1 MNEVRCKLCNKP
13 YNHHYALFG
22 RGCLENIYDFLEIS
36 KPSRFIYNK
45 EMYLCNRIAWRNFK
59 FFLSKKKK
67 YILAEKYIALK
78 YLDKINFDF
87 FNDLREKIYQD
98 IKGISVFSKNIV
110 EKVPFKLNAV
120 YELYNDIQKFEELIN
135 KLKDINLETLDEKIA
150 DETFKK
156 ISFIFDET
164 KKTNQITYV
173 GFYAMQ
179 FMFWQIVV
187 AGGLLANMKLSSKL
201 LLNSLVPIGKEP
213 NDLIIDDEK
222 TIEQIIESEEFK
234 EKIRQLTEKYC
245 KDNNKFSGNS
255 LNNEDCKMRFK
266 DKDLFLA
273 IHRATMTVD
282 IEKSKIKG
290 WNINMEI
297 TDTYD
302 FTDFKNLKEYATSN
316 ASMPM
321 SIFSTIL
328 NNFGVVS
335 SEYGVIKPYKV
346 TIKIQKDNYVVE

>member
-1 MNEVRCKLCNKP
+1 M
-13 YNHHYALFG
+13 
-22 RGCLENIYDFLEIS
+22 
-36 KPSRFIYNK
+36 
-45 EMYLCNRIAWRNFK
+45 NFK

-67 YILAEKYIALK
+67 YVLAQKYIALK

-98 IKGISVFSKNIV
+98 IKEISAFSKNIV
-110 EKVPFKLNAV
+110 EKVPFKLNDV

-135 KLKDINLETLDEKIA
+135 KLKNINLEKLDEKIA
-150 DETFKK
+150 NETFKS
-156 ISFIFDET
+156 ISFIFDVT
-164 KKTNQITYV
+164 KKTNPIAYV

-187 AGGLLANMKLSSKL
+187 AGGILANMELSARL

-213 NDLIIDDEK
+213 KDLIIDDEK
-222 TIEQIIESEEFK
+222 TIKDIIDSPEFK
-234 EKIRQLTEKYC
+234 EKIKQLTEKYC

-255 LNNEDCKMRFK
+255 LNNEDCKIEFNNT
-266 DKDLFLA
+266 DLLLA
-273 IHRATMTVD
+273 IHGAPINVA
-282 IEKSKIKG
+282 IEKDENEG

-316 ASMPM
+316 KSLPM

-346 TIKIQKDNYVVE
+346 TIKIKKNNHIVE